1 MKKFPICWSRSDGTS
16 VCLLKSIY
24 VWMKECFEAKF
35 FFFRVFK
42 YVYLNF
48 LVCIINLEN
57 FQNEGNLCGI
67 LSKLNLRN
75 FKWHLKIK
83 DLKFF
88 RPIYISKFSNWHLN
102 ILENYKFNPYFF
114 QNYKLTPYFFQKLQI
129 GPEKSQNEILYYSI
143 QTLNFKNEGNLKRI
157 I

>member
-1 MKKFPICWSRSDGTS
+1 MKKFPICWSRMEPLIAYLRVYMFGWRNVLRQS
-16 VCLLKSIY
+16 
-24 VWMKECFEAKF
+24 

-42 YVYLNF
+42 YIYLNF